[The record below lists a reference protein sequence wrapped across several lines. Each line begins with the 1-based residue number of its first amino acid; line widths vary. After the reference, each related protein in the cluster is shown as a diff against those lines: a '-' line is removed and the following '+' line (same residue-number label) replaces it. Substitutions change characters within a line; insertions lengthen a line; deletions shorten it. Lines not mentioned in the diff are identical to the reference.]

1 MEDQAC
7 RLETL
12 CFPSD
17 LRLMEVQNGATSAAA
32 AAAAA
37 FSLFSATR
45 AGMQTDD

>member
-32 AAAAA
+32 AAA

>member
-1 MEDQAC
+1 MEDLAC

-32 AAAAA
+32 AA